1 MQVLNFLLINL
12 KKKAFL
18 QEVKFQV
25 GGVYKWAYEVQK
37 KGGERD
43 VTSVSSFVAAE
54 LSGD

>member
-37 KGGERD
+37 KGGGERMWPQ
-43 VTSVSSFVAAE
+43 FPH
-54 LSGD
+54 L